1 MDVFSRLSNRIFP
14 FPIATSSRRPLLPRQ
29 SPIGG
34 TDRDDNKYQRRTPAE
49 LFSRWTR
56 RFYAPSSRPPWRRTW
71 FLVLSGIVA
80 FIMFV
85 YLMALLGRGSGNDSL
100 DSSWNNPNPNPN
112 HYE

>member
-1 MDVFSRLSNRIFP
+1 
-14 FPIATSSRRPLLPRQ
+14 LLPRQ

-71 FLVLSGIVA
+71 FLVTAGIFA
-80 FIMFV
+80 FVLFV
-85 YLMALLGRGSGNDSL
+85 YLMAWLGRGRSDVEDEG
-100 DSSWNNPNPNPN
+100 WNNPNPQPN